1 MKAFA
6 ASYFAS
12 IIVRQAI
19 NGVSCLLSDASVQFL
34 DFFFEGFSVI
44 PALVR
49 GVKALGCFVDCTV
62 KAFSEGSTL
71 HRFDLRDS
79 VNAEHN
85 QDEE

>member
-1 MKAFA
+1 MKTFA
-6 ASYFAS
+6 ASCFAS
-12 IIVRQAI
+12 MIVPQAVK
-19 NGVSCLLSDASVQFL
+19 GLFCLPPVQVL

-62 KAFSEGSTL
+62 KAFSESSTL
-71 HRFDLRDS
+71 HGFDLRDG

>member
-1 MKAFA
+1 MKIFA
-6 ASYFAS
+6 VGYFAPR
-12 IIVRQAI
+12 IVPQ
-19 NGVSCLLSDASVQFL
+19 GVKGLSCLLCDAPVQVL
-34 DFFFEGFSVI
+34 DSFFEGFSVI

>member
-1 MKAFA
+1 MKTFA

-12 IIVRQAI
+12 MIVPQAVK
-19 NGVSCLLSDASVQFL
+19 GLSCLLCDAPVQVL

-62 KAFSEGSTL
+62 KAFSESSTL
-71 HRFDLRDS
+71 HGFDLRDS

-85 QDEE
+85 QDEQ